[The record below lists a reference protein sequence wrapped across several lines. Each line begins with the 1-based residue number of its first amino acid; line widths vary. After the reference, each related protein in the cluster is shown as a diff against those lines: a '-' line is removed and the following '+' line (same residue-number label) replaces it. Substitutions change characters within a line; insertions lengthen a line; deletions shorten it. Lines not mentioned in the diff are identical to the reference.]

1 MKCTDLG
8 PQMLEYLA
16 GTLPDDRLAEI
27 RAHLAEC
34 AACRDEVDA
43 TAELWNELGAA
54 PAPRPESARMRARF
68 DAALQG
74 YIDGQAESRVPSRL
88 TAAPS
93 RLAVAAV
100 GAVRGRG
107 RAARDRHRP
116 GPDAAV
122 ERRSRNPDIALLREE
137 LRDTRQMVT
146 LSLLQQQSAS
156 ERLKGVTTSSQL
168 EQPGTEV
175 VTALLDTLRRDPNV
189 NVRLA
194 TVDALRRF
202 GSREAVRKG
211 VVDALPQQESP
222 LVQIAMV
229 DFILEAAGPDAAQ
242 RAAAAGGGH
251 DAEPGSAGPR
261 GARTAAGGAVKAA
274 AWVVVA
280 ALAVGCAASACKA
293 SARGLVRDE
302 RRDSRRM
309 QFSGR
314 RRRARSTSAR
324 STDRSSVTGDGGT
337 DVRLE
342 AVTRVEADDDAD
354 AAGPGSRT

>member
-1 MKCTDLG
+1 MQCTDLA

-27 RAHLAEC
+27 RAHLVEC

-43 TAELWNELGAA
+43 TAELWNELGSA

-74 YIDGQAESRVPSRL
+74 YIDGQTESRVV
-88 TAAPS
+88 TAAAARRP
-93 RLAVAAV
+93 AWQWQPWVQFAGAAAV
-100 GAVRGRG
+100 LLIGIGFGRFLP
-107 RAARDRHRP
+107 AAQP
-116 GPDAAV
+116 QP
-122 ERRSRNPDIALLREE
+122 NPDLALLREE

-156 ERLKGVTTSSQL
+156 ERLKGVTTSGQL
-168 EQPGTEV
+168 DQPGTEV

-211 VVDALPQQESP
+211 VVEALPEQESP

-229 DFILEAAGPDAAQ
+229 DFILEAAGPETRSVLRRLAEDMMLNQAV
-242 RAAAAGGGH
+242 RAR
-251 DAEPGSAGPR
+251 AE
-261 GARTAAGGAVKAA
+261 
-274 AWVVVA
+274 
-280 ALAVGCAASACKA
+280 
-293 SARGLVRDE
+293 RGLQQV
-302 RRDSRRM
+302 
-309 QFSGR
+309 G
-314 RRRARSTSAR
+314 
-324 STDRSSVTGDGGT
+324 
-337 DVRLE
+337 L
-342 AVTRVEADDDAD
+342 
-354 AAGPGSRT
+354 

>member
-1 MKCTDLG
+1 MQCIDLA

-16 GTLPDDRLAEI
+16 GTLPDDRLSEI
-27 RAHLAEC
+27 RAHLSEC

-43 TAELWNELGAA
+43 TAELWNELGAS

-74 YIDGQAESRVPSRL
+74 YIDGQAESRVPVA
-88 TAAPS
+88 TAMRRPSWQRQPWVQFAGAAAMLVMGIGLGRFATAPQ
-93 RLAVAAV
+93 A
-100 GAVRGRG
+100 
-107 RAARDRHRP
+107 
-116 GPDAAV
+116 
-122 ERRSRNPDIALLREE
+122 NPDIALLREE

-175 VTALLDTLRRDPNV
+175 MSALLDTLRHDPNV

-202 GSREAVRKG
+202 NSRDVVRKS

-229 DFILEAAGPDAAQ
+229 DFILEAAGPETRSVLQKLAEDMMLNQAV
-242 RAAAAGGGH
+242 RAR
-251 DAEPGSAGPR
+251 AE
-261 GARTAAGGAVKAA
+261 
-274 AWVVVA
+274 
-280 ALAVGCAASACKA
+280 
-293 SARGLVRDE
+293 RGLKQV
-302 RRDSRRM
+302 
-309 QFSGR
+309 G
-314 RRRARSTSAR
+314 
-324 STDRSSVTGDGGT
+324 
-337 DVRLE
+337 L
-342 AVTRVEADDDAD
+342 
-354 AAGPGSRT
+354 

>member
-1 MKCTDLG
+1 MHCTDLA

-27 RAHLAEC
+27 RAHLVEC

-43 TAELWNELGAA
+43 TAELWNELGSA

-74 YIDGQAESRVPSRL
+74 YIDGQTESRVV
-88 TAAPS
+88 TAAAARRSAWQWQPWVQF
-93 RLAVAAV
+93 AGAAAV
-100 GAVRGRG
+100 LLIGIGFGRFLP
-107 RAARDRHRP
+107 ASQP
-116 GPDAAV
+116 QP
-122 ERRSRNPDIALLREE
+122 NPDLAALRDE

-156 ERLKGVTTSSQL
+156 ERLKGVTTSGQL
-168 EQPGTEV
+168 DQPGTEV

-211 VVDALPQQESP
+211 VVEALPEQESP

-229 DFILEAAGPDAAQ
+229 DFILEAAGPETRSVLRRLAEDMMLNQAV
-242 RAAAAGGGH
+242 RAR
-251 DAEPGSAGPR
+251 AE
-261 GARTAAGGAVKAA
+261 
-274 AWVVVA
+274 
-280 ALAVGCAASACKA
+280 
-293 SARGLVRDE
+293 RGLQQV
-302 RRDSRRM
+302 
-309 QFSGR
+309 G
-314 RRRARSTSAR
+314 
-324 STDRSSVTGDGGT
+324 
-337 DVRLE
+337 L
-342 AVTRVEADDDAD
+342 
-354 AAGPGSRT
+354 